1 MSSSALDIS
10 NIIIWSFGIRI
21 IANLNII
28 ISMSACK
35 LPQVKTYPQA
45 FYTELYSLWLG
56 YE

>member
-10 NIIIWSFGIRI
+10 NIIMGSFGIRI

-28 ISMSACK
+28 ITMLACK

>member
-1 MSSSALDIS
+1 MSSSALDII

-21 IANLNII
+21 IANINII
-28 ISMSACK
+28 ISMLACK
-35 LPQVKTYPQA
+35 LPQTKTCPQA

>member
-1 MSSSALDIS
+1 MSSSALDIV

-21 IANLNII
+21 IANINII
-28 ISMSACK
+28 ISMLACK
-35 LPQVKTYPQA
+35 LPQTKTCPQA